1 MPESVIADTSALIA
15 LEKIGL
21 SHILCKIYSE
31 IFLPDAVV
39 KEYGLPDFSCFSI
52 KKVESNLTILFSQD
66 INLGQGESEVIIL
79 AYQTGIKAIIDDMKA
94 RKIARKL
101 KLPITGT
108 IGVLLKAEKFHLIPS
123 AYSKAKELQKKGF
136 YVSDKILN
144 EILRFSNMLKKDGE
158 QHI

>member
-21 SHILCKIYSE
+21 STLLCEMYSE

-39 KEYGLPDFSCFSI
+39 KEYGIPDFSCFSV
-52 KKVESNLTILFSQD
+52 KKVQSNLTILLLQD
-66 INLGQGESEVIIL
+66 MNLGQGESEVIVL

-94 RKIARKL
+94 RKVARKL

-108 IGVLLKAEKFHLIPS
+108 VGVLLKAENLSLIPS
-123 AYSKAKELQKKGF
+123 AYNKAKELQRKGF

-144 EILRFSNMLKKDGE
+144 DILRFSNMLKQDGE